1 MKSKFLVKEGLNN
14 IKKNAAKSISTLF
27 VIGAT
32 MLILGIFIILLENVN
47 NFVNIV
53 EEEQGIQAFIE
64 DGISTE
70 ARIQKVKEQVE
81 KINGVKS
88 VAYLDKDAAFEDAKK
103 ILGDQDY
110 LLEGLEKAEIFPAS
124 FIIKINNLKD
134 GQSIQKKLEAID
146 GIYKVRYSE
155 VTIQTIMTISKVAK
169 ISLVIIGTI
178 MLIISVFIISNT
190 IKLAVYSNKRE
201 IVIMRY
207 IGATNKFITTPY
219 IIEGIFLGVLGSFI
233 SWIFVS
239 LGYIL
244 LYAKVPQVASA
255 LGTYGLMPYSKLW
268 YIVLGFNLL
277 VGLVIGMLGSK
288 FSVKKYLK
296 A

>member
-155 VTIQTIMTISKVAK
+155 VTIQTIMTISRVAK